1 MQIIR
6 FAINVPQELRLTS
19 LEGRLVDSKFGGSQ
33 YLFYAQEGV
42 FYVSE
47 AVGRILM
54 DQFRAL
60 DVKPG
65 EQVEICKA
73 EVGNGTGRK
82 TQWVVSVVVGDGFA
96 TISEQKVDV
105 APQPA
110 TELER
115 KLADSIAVVEA
126 RKQAQRA
133 PVATTAVSEFSARL
147 VLETNA
153 LVDSYA
159 AALKAAS
166 EKHGN
171 AVKPEDVRA
180 LLVTAYINAS
190 KQAQG
195 GRNAA

>member
-1 MQIIR
+1 MTIIR

-54 DQFRAL
+54 EQFRAL

-65 EQVEICKA
+65 ETVEICKT
-73 EVGNGTGRK
+73 ESGNGTGRK
-82 TQWVVSVVVGDGFA
+82 TKWVVSVVVADGFA

-105 APQPA
+105 APPA

-115 KLADSIAVVEA
+115 KLADSIAVVES

-133 PVATTAVSEFSARL
+133 TAPTAEQPAWAR
-147 VLETNA
+147 A
-153 LVDSYA
+153 LANQTRQLIDVYA
-159 AALKAAS
+159 EALAYAG

-171 AVKPEDVRA
+171 AVRPDDVRNMMTT
-180 LLVTAYINAS
+180 LFINLS
-190 KQAQG
+190 KNGSAA
-195 GRNAA
+195 NAA

>member
-1 MQIIR
+1 MTIIR
-6 FAINVPQELRLTS
+6 FAINVPQELRLTT

-65 EQVEICKA
+65 EQIEICKA
-73 EVGNGTGRK
+73 ETGNGTGRK
-82 TQWVVSVVVGDGFA
+82 TQWIVSVVVANGFA

-105 APQPA
+105 APPQPA

-133 PVATTAVSEFSARL
+133 TAPAPAPAWAEHLIAQ
-147 VLETNA
+147 TNA
-153 LVDSYA
+153 LVDAYA
-159 AALKAAS
+159 AVMQHAAQ
-166 EKHGN
+166 HPNVRG
-171 AVKPEDVRA
+171 EDVRSIF
-180 LLVTAYINAS
+180 LSAYINVTKSAT
-190 KQAQG
+190 G

>member
-6 FAINVPQELRLTS
+6 FAINVPQEVRLNG

-54 DQFRAL
+54 DQFPEL

-65 EQVEICKA
+65 EPVEICKA
-73 EVGNGTGRK
+73 ETGNGSGRK
-82 TQWVVSVVVGDGFA
+82 TQWTVSVVVADGFA

-105 APQPA
+105 AAPQAP

-133 PVATTAVSEFSARL
+133 TAPA
-147 VLETNA
+147 
-153 LVDSYA
+153 
-159 AALKAAS
+159 
-166 EKHGN
+166 
-171 AVKPEDVRA
+171 
-180 LLVTAYINAS
+180 
-190 KQAQG
+190 
-195 GRNAA
+195 

>member
-1 MQIIR
+1 MEIIR
-6 FAINVPQELRLTS
+6 FATNVAQEVRLKG

-47 AVGRILM
+47 PVGRILM

-65 EQVEICKA
+65 ETVEICKA
-73 EVGNGTGRK
+73 ETGNGTGRK
-82 TQWVVSVVVGDGFA
+82 TQWTVSVVVADGFA
-96 TISEQKVDV
+96 TIGEQKVDV
-105 APQPA
+105 SPS

-133 PVATTAVSEFSARL
+133 PAATPVEQPAWAR
-147 VLETNA
+147 A
-153 LVDSYA
+153 LANQTRQLIDVYA
-159 AALKAAS
+159 DALAYAG

-180 LLVTAYINAS
+180 MMTTLFINLS
-190 KQAQG
+190 KNGSAA
-195 GRNAA
+195 NAA

>member
-6 FAINVPQELRLTS
+6 FAINTPQELRLTS

-65 EQVEICKA
+65 ELVEICKS

-82 TQWVVSVVVGDGFA
+82 TQWIVSVVVGDGFA
-96 TISEQKVDV
+96 TISEQKV
-105 APQPA
+105 APPQPA

-133 PVATTAVSEFSARL
+133 PVATTAVGEFSARL

-159 AALKAAS
+159 AALKTAS